1 MAKTRYDLLA
11 IMRLIILLI
20 SVSALLPTLSMA
32 APLPK
37 QVGSC
42 AETFIKEINYRLQA
56 HNENGV
62 YRGLPDS
69 GSAIT
74 FSNGGYQV
82 SYDKVPAIHR
92 SQPGDKVK
100 VCLTYIPNC
109 SHARRGDTRG
119 RVYETTNLRTNERW
133 ALPDS
138 SHMCGGA

>member
-1 MAKTRYDLLA
+1 MAKTRYELLA

-20 SVSALLPTLSMA
+20 SVSSLLPTLSMA

-42 AETFIKEINYRLQA
+42 AETFIKEINYRLQVPD
-56 HNENGV
+56 ENGI
-62 YRGLPDS
+62 YMGLPDS

-82 SYDKVPAIHR
+82 SYDKIPAIHR

-100 VCLTYIPNC
+100 VCLTYLPNC

-119 RVYETTNLRTNERW
+119 RVYETTNLRTNEHW